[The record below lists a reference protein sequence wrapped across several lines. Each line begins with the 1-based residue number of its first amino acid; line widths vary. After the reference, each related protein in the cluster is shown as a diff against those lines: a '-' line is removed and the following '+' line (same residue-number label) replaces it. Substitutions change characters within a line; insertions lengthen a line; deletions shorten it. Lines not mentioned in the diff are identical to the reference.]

1 MNIKLVTIFSD
12 FLRKNWEVNDDSG
25 SSLVFMLDR
34 KVREIKSPFTR
45 NLYHKLTLQIIR
57 Q

>member
-12 FLRKNWEVNDDSG
+12 FLRKNWEVNGDSG

>member
-34 KVREIKSPFTR
+34 KVREIKSPFTQ